1 MPDERVPKR
10 ILVGD
15 VGATKADLAVVG
27 AERGPG
33 NPLAAATFRSTGYG
47 GIEPLLK
54 EFLSQAKLPVEAVI
68 LGVAGPVVEGKSK
81 ITNLPWVMDEGEI
94 AAALGTGPVK
104 LLNDIEAVAH
114 GVPFLG
120 EGDVETLNAG
130 IPEKQGNKAVIAP
143 GTGLGEAFLLWD
155 GGSYRPG
162 ASEGGHADFAPAND
176 MEAELLNYLR
186 VFHEHVSYERVCSG
200 IGIPNIYSFLL
211 HKGYGVEPR
220 WMKEELSSAPDPTPV
235 IIDAAMAKD
244 SPCELA
250 VLTLN
255 TFVSILG
262 AEAGNLAL
270 KILAMG
276 GVYIAGGIPPRIMPY
291 LTKGLLME
299 RFLRKGRMS
308 ELVSRMPLYVIV
320 NPRCALFGAACYGL
334 YSKTA

>member
-1 MPDERVPKR
+1 MPDGKVPKM

-15 VGATKADLAVVG
+15 VGATKTDLAVVS

-33 NPLAAATFRSTGYG
+33 KPLAAVTFRSTGFG
-47 GIEPLLK
+47 GIETLLK

-68 LGVAGPVVEGKSK
+68 LGIAGPVIEGKSK
-81 ITNLPWVMDEGEI
+81 ITNLPWVLEEGKI
-94 AAALGTGPVK
+94 AAALGIGPVK

-114 GVPFLG
+114 AVPFMG

-130 IPEKQGNKAVIAP
+130 TPEGQGNKAILAP
-143 GTGLGEAFLLWD
+143 GTGLGEAFLFWD
-155 GGSYRPG
+155 GGRYRPG

-186 VFHEHVSYERVCSG
+186 GFYEHVSYERVCSG
-200 IGIPNIYSFLL
+200 IGIHNIYSFLL
-211 HKGYGVEPR
+211 HRGYGEEPR
-220 WMKEELSSAPDPTPV
+220 WLKEKLSSAPDTTPV

-244 SPCELA
+244 RPCELA

-255 TFVSILG
+255 IFVSILG

-270 KILAMG
+270 KLLATG

-291 LTKGLLME
+291 LTGGLLME

-334 YSKTA
+334 YTKTA